1 MVIFRCKSTSRFSRL
16 FYFVLL
22 GFTSNIILGNSD
34 TLGMYPITSFHAP
47 RLVSLN
53 NCANHSLPI
62 KEKKDR
68 PAPIWNYRMSAGLGT
83 INTMYWLLDFGQQ
96 YGEFSMDKK
105 NNVFVKAEKMLTLRS
120 GIAINYAQ
128 AGVDVLANLKTD
140 SFFNSELQKFVP
152 TEVTIKYRTQSINV
166 RYNLHFAP
174 SEKFDPYLGISM
186 GVRFN
191 SIDGSVNNPIKGFSD
206 FNLNIPFIGF
216 TTPGGDLT
224 LGFAGN
230 LFNGIGYYAELG
242 IAKALLQGGISI
254 TLDSKKDTNKLPSR
268 SHRNP
273 EF

>member
-1 MVIFRCKSTSRFSRL
+1 MEIFRCKYLFRFVSIAVVGIAST
-16 FYFVLL
+16 
-22 GFTSNIILGNSD
+22 LGNAMTD
-34 TLGMYPITSFHAP
+34 TTGLSPLKSNSATRFAP
-47 RLVSLN
+47 YN
-53 NCANHSLPI
+53 DIDNYQLPL

-68 PAPIWNYRMSAGLGT
+68 PLPIWDYRISAGLGT

-105 NNVFVKAEKMLTLRS
+105 NNVFIKAEKMLTLRS

-128 AGVDVLANLKTD
+128 AGVDILANLKTD
-140 SFFNSELQKFVP
+140 SFFNNELQKIVP
-152 TEVTIKYRTQSINV
+152 TEVTIKYRTQSFNV

-254 TLDSKKDTNKLPSR
+254 TLDSKKDSKKIPSK
-268 SHRNP
+268 SHTTP